1 MASANGR
8 KSIFIT
14 GAASGIGAETAR
26 LFSKEG
32 WFCGLYDINTAG
44 LADVAGELGAGN
56 SVYAKLD
63 VRDRNDWALA
73 VKSFSEATD
82 GNMHVLFNNAGIG
95 RHGWFEDI
103 SGEDNDLVVDVNVKG
118 VINGVQACLPLLKDT
133 AGARIVNTASTAGMV
148 GSPGW
153 PSIPPRSSPSVD

>member
-26 LFSKEG
+26 LFSEKG

-44 LADVAGELGAGN
+44 LADVAGELGTGN

-73 VKSFSEATD
+73 VKGFSEAT
-82 GNMHVLFNNAGIG
+82 
-95 RHGWFEDI
+95 
-103 SGEDNDLVVDVNVKG
+103 
-118 VINGVQACLPLLKDT
+118 
-133 AGARIVNTASTAGMV
+133 
-148 GSPGW
+148 
-153 PSIPPRSSPSVD
+153 